1 VHDTASREWQ
11 KHSNIPNVFLEHY
24 QELFTTGGTHGLE
37 DCLASMENRVATK
50 MKQVLGSAF
59 TEREVDEAL
68 KQMQLMKSL
77 GPDGF
82 STGFF
87 Q

>member
-1 VHDTASREWQ
+1 
-11 KHSNIPNVFLEHY
+11 
-24 QELFTTGGTHGLE
+24 
-37 DCLASMENRVATK
+37 MENRVATK
-50 MKQVLGSAF
+50 MKQVLSSAF
-59 TEREVDEAL
+59 TEREVDEVL